1 MDGREEGGDVQSSI
15 TSSVTSSQL
24 SRQVDN
30 SQLLDDTDLREYRVG
45 ISILV
50 MYSVFVGFLVST
62 QLSLACHTA
71 SDRKLGRRLGTR
83 VLFLHC
89 TGSTLHLACY

>member
-15 TSSVTSSQL
+15 TSSVASSQL
-24 SRQVDN
+24 SNQVDN

-62 QLSLACHTA
+62 
-71 SDRKLGRRLGTR
+71 
-83 VLFLHC
+83 
-89 TGSTLHLACY
+89 